1 MYFKHLIKTNKLLF
15 SYGFIEGVSKGLNL
29 LTILCLGIFA
39 SINIYSQLA
48 LFIICE
54 LLLVELILFGQQNV
68 ALRFI
73 NVEEKS
79 VENVLSSCTKIIF
92 TVFIFIF
99 LVSYL
104 IPAHLFIDIFKFDI
118 KSNFLLLIIGSFFTA
133 LINLNLYG
141 LRKEDKLKP
150 ILV

>member
-1 MYFKHLIKTNKLLF
+1 MVLLK
-15 SYGFIEGVSKGLNL
+15 GIPKGLNL

-73 NVEEKS
+73 NVEKKT
-79 VENVLSSCTKIIF
+79 VKNVLSSCTKITYSQFLFLFFSILF
-92 TVFIFIF
+92 DTRSFI
-99 LVSYL
+99 Y
-104 IPAHLFIDIFKFDI
+104 
-118 KSNFLLLIIGSFFTA
+118 
-133 LINLNLYG
+133 
-141 LRKEDKLKP
+141 
-150 ILV
+150 